1 MATHAIHTSQDIRNY
16 WDGTRLADALSES
29 DHWLYQLT
37 PAEEEAIAWVGT
49 AYHVSEVILH
59 ALSDDAVIDL
69 GWAGAG
75 SDIRDA
81 LARDGVDRVPCLS
94 ERTDLAYLVWL
105 IGPSDGAE

>member
-1 MATHAIHTSQDIRNY
+1 VHAVT
-16 WDGTRLADALSES
+16 ES

-37 PAEEEAIAWVGT
+37 PAEEEAIAWIGT

-59 ALSDDAVIDL
+59 ALSDDGVIDL

-75 SDIRDA
+75 LDISQA

-94 ERTDLAYLVWL
+94 ENTNLAYLVWL

>member
-1 MATHAIHTSQDIRNY
+1 MIRPYFVHASPIGGDATA
-16 WDGTRLADALSES
+16 LADVISES

-37 PAEEEAIAWVGT
+37 AGEEEAIAWIGT
-49 AYHVSEVILH
+49 AYHVSEVILD

-75 SDIRDA
+75 LDIKDA
-81 LARDGVDRVPCLS
+81 LARDGLDRVPCLC

-105 IGPSDGAE
+105 IGPAEGDA